1 MKMNRLFPER
11 LRQAT
16 FFLLLM
22 LLSPLVASAQSSIN
36 ADVNG
41 DGEVTIADVNLTID
55 VILLGTSDASAD
67 VNGDGEVTIADVNA
81 VIDAI
86 LNKPLVQIYSTIIV
100 NTVDGGTVEYLIDD
114 KTKVRL
120 AKPYLIINTDG
131 MVMTYHLDDMAQL
144 RYGQRMVTTGIG
156 ILRDYDLPTVGT
168 VFLDNLND
176 NTLVEVIS
184 TDGRVIMR
192 QRVSGTVEV
201 SLGSEPAGEYVV
213 KAGSQTFNIVKQ

>member
-1 MKMNRLFPER
+1 MKMNRLLPAR
-11 LRQAT
+11 LRQAL
-16 FFLLLM
+16 FLLLM
-22 LLSPLVASAQSSIN
+22 LLSPLAASAQSSNN

-41 DGEVTIADVNLTID
+41 DGEVTIADVNCTID
-55 VILLGTSDASAD
+55 AILLSSGDISAD

-86 LNKPLVQIYSTIIV
+86 LNTPLVQIYSTIIV
-100 NTVDGGTVEYLIDD
+100 NTIDGGTVEYLINE

-156 ILRDYDLPTVGT
+156 ILQDYDLPTVGT
-168 VFLDNLND
+168 VFLDDLND

-184 TDGRVIMR
+184 TDGRVVMR
-192 QRVSGTVEV
+192 QRGSGTVEV

-213 KAGSQTFNIVKQ
+213 NAGSQTFNIVKQ